1 MLGWDRRANR
11 YDLHPIVRGVTW
23 SGLGNQDKQGIYK
36 TLSTHFES
44 LPMIDRD
51 HWQEVNSLEDLTAA
65 IELYNT
71 LIGLGRYDDAEKLFY
86 DRLGN
91 AMSYRLSASRQRAE
105 LLEMLFP
112 DGLDQLPRLST
123 SSESIHTYSTLW
135 HSASETN
142 QGGLQ
147 SSFAVALKSTKKKDD
162 QISVSICMSNLS
174 DVSALLWSIARVGGC
189 CTPGI
194 AHARQLNDQA

>member
-1 MLGWDRRANR
+1 MTAAHQETLMAGARITLTSILSVCRLVQVKSHVLEFALRGLDETTLKVLHTIAAFRMPAAYDTLVALLVGEDKPCPSENALITILADLEDRGLLGWDRRANR

-71 LIGLGRYDDAEKLFY
+71 LIGLGRYDDAE
-86 DRLGN
+86 
-91 AMSYRLSASRQRAE
+91 
-105 LLEMLFP
+105 
-112 DGLDQLPRLST
+112 
-123 SSESIHTYSTLW
+123 
-135 HSASETN
+135 
-142 QGGLQ
+142 
-147 SSFAVALKSTKKKDD
+147 
-162 QISVSICMSNLS
+162 
-174 DVSALLWSIARVGGC
+174 
-189 CTPGI
+189 
-194 AHARQLNDQA
+194 